1 MKNKKGILIIEVLIG
16 IIILS
21 ILVTSVIYGLE
32 QTFKAFNKANEVTK
46 TTYLAEELLNKAILQ
61 PESLDEDGKFTPHQ
75 PESLDEDGNFKP
87 PFNNYEWKITREI
100 DPQNTDFIKAT
111 AVIRNK
117 RSGEFYAQLSSFIQ
131 EKEKTE

>member
-1 MKNKKGILIIEVLIG
+1 MKNEKGILIIEVLIG
-16 IIILS
+16 VIILS

-46 TTYLAEELLNKAILQ
+46 TTYLAEELLNKAIL
-61 PESLDEDGKFTPHQ
+61 Q